1 MCIYADFT
9 VLSKD
14 RTECEKCTGRI
25 QYISYAV
32 TVFTHVT
39 PSLSKVYDTSS
50 SRSSIKIKYSAKHCS
65 SLQLKPLRASPSS
78 HLQNSLNRSTSAG
91 DALLVDLTEVSDA
104 ALVGAGSHALP
115 VHRVPAEQCRLRDR
129 KLLHDA

>member
-9 VLSKD
+9 ALSKD

-25 QYISYAV
+25 QYISNAV

-50 SRSSIKIKYSAKHCS
+50 SRSSIKIKYSA
-65 SLQLKPLRASPSS
+65 RASPSS
-78 HLQNSLNRSTSAG
+78 HLQNSLNRGTSAG